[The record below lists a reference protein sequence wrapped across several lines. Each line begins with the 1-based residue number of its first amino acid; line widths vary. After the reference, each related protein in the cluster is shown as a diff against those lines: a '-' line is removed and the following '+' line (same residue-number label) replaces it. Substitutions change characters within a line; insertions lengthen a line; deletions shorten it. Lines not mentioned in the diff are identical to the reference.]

1 MTWIRDQKKFQ
12 QSSINALGALID
24 KFLFYLEHEKN
35 LSKKTLENYRL
46 WLQRFFE
53 YVWDITIDM
62 IKSMHVLDF
71 RIYLKTL
78 WLSIKTINYHVVA
91 LRSFL
96 KFCLKNDLDCI
107 SPNKLELSKIPPREL
122 NYLHEEEIEQILSA
136 PLENTKNLL
145 KSARDSAILYML
157 YGTWL
162 RVSELATLKRSD
174 ISVDSAQFSVI
185 GKWSKMRSVFTTSR
199 ARKALADYLYLRT
212 DDSPYLFI
220 SISSNSFWR
229 QLTRNSIEEL
239 VRWYAKIAGIE
250 RRVTPHTLRHSFA
263 TSLLKKWADIRS
275 VQALLGHASI
285 TTTQIYTH
293 VDDKYLRKIHEL
305 LDE

>member
-1 MTWIRDQKKFQ
+1 
-12 QSSINALGALID
+12 
-24 KFLFYLEHEKN
+24 
-35 LSKKTLENYRL
+35 
-46 WLQRFFE
+46 
-53 YVWDITIDM
+53 
-62 IKSMHVLDF
+62 MHVLDF